1 MWDEEPIDF
10 AQDKLRAS
18 SAITKIAQLAVI

>member
-18 SAITKIAQLAVI
+18 SEITEIAQPAVI